1 MTLTLRRIFPKRL
14 KHHRTARNLSQA
26 ALATKAGLAPTHLS
40 HFEAGRR
47 IPTLENFV
55 HLVNAL
61 GVSADELLFGNNDD

>member
-1 MTLTLRRIFPKRL
+1 MTLTLRHILPQRI
-14 KHHRTARNLSQA
+14 KHHRTLRNLSQA

-55 HLVNAL
+55 QIVNAL
-61 GVSADELLFGNNDD
+61 GVSADELLFDPQR

>member
-1 MTLTLRRIFPKRL
+1 MTLTLRHILPQRI
-14 KHHRTARNLSQA
+14 KHHRTAQRLSQA

-55 HLVNAL
+55 QIVNAL
-61 GVSADELLFGNNDD
+61 GISADELLFDPQR